1 MSKRI
6 KTYEGADIDVTWNGA
21 LCIHVGE
28 CGRAVGD
35 LFVGGRDPWC
45 NPDLVGVDDV
55 IAVIERCPTGAL
67 SYTLKDGSAAEAP
80 PSSNT
85 GMVANNGPLYL
96 TGDLEIDGATDATP
110 GVATRVALCRCGKS
124 KNKPYCDNSHEGTGF
139 RDRGAIGESGDGF
152 TTAGGPLKV
161 SRVPDGPFEVEGA
174 LTLHAGSGRAAWTGS
189 KTWLCRC
196 GESKNK
202 PFCDGSHTDAGF
214 EAE

>member
-1 MSKRI
+1 MGKKI
-6 KTYEGADIDVTWNGA
+6 HTYPGAEIDVTWNGA

-28 CGRAVGD
+28 CGRAVGE
-35 LFVGGRDPWC
+35 LFVAKRDPWC
-45 NPDLVGVDDV
+45 NPDVTGVDDV

-67 SYTLKDGSAAEAP
+67 SYTRKDGGAGETP
-80 PSSNT
+80 PTANT
-85 GMVANNGPLYL
+85 GMIANNGPIYL
-96 TGDLEIDGATDATP
+96 TGELQIDGATDETP

-139 RDRGAIGESGDGF
+139 RDHGAIGDAG
-152 TTAGGPLKV
+152 TALEATGGPLKV
-161 SRVPDGPFEVEGA
+161 TRVPDGPFQVEGA
-174 LTLHAGSGRAAWTGS
+174 LTLHAGSGRAAWTGE

-202 PFCDGSHTDAGF
+202 PFCDGSHTAAGF